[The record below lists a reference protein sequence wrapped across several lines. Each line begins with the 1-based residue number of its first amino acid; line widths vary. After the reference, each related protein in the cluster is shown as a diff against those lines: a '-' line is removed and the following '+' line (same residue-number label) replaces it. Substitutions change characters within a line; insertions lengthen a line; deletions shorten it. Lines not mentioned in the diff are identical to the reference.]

1 MSQDSILLIL
11 APSMLTFGTGKNPCF
26 RLITRPRLSKDPKRL
41 IIPTFWA
48 LNPCFR
54 KNINLLFQDNRFF
67 PFLFLNNN
75 RTPAFLL
82 FCSTG
87 ITDKNI
93 SFRKHQHFTFW
104 TKLHVYPSGLHPLR
118 SLHDQTL
125 IPVTHSP

>member
-11 APSMLTFGTGKNPCF
+11 APPMLTFGTGKNPRF
-26 RLITRPRLSKDPKRL
+26 RLITRPRLPKNPKRL

-54 KNINLLFQDNRFF
+54 KNIYLLFQENRFF

-75 RTPAFLL
+75 RTPTFLL

-87 ITDKNI
+87 VTDKNI
-93 SFRKHQHFTFW
+93 PFRKHQHLTFW
-104 TKLHVYPSGLHPLR
+104 TKLHCYPSGMHPSR
-118 SLHDQTL
+118 SLHDQML
-125 IPVTHSP
+125 VPVTRSP